1 MDDKISALRY
11 MSHPT
16 FLVLKTNR
24 RHPNKPI
31 YAVAMKKETI
41 PEVKDG
47 DENVRMGRRHDV
59 KALSIEFVD
68 IIKGIRYTQKMPK
81 TVLVRVAES
90 YLLVEPAAFPDP

>member
-11 MSHPT
+11 ISHPT
-16 FLVLKTNR
+16 FLVLKTDR
-24 RHPNKPI
+24 RHPNKPV
-31 YAVAMKKETI
+31 YAVAAKKETI

-47 DENVRMGRRHDV
+47 DESVGMKGESHA

-81 TVLVRVAES
+81 TVLVSVAES
-90 YLLVEPAAFPDP
+90 FLLVIPSPFPDS

>member
-11 MSHPT
+11 ISHPT

-31 YAVAMKKETI
+31 YAVATKKETI

-90 YLLVEPAAFPDP
+90 YLLVEPPAFPDP